1 MRGDHESALS
11 EESIA
16 HFASESKAK
25 VAAKQSRLVRYDLI
39 KDNPPEQMKVFP
51 IASISHKSKALWSI
65 LDLDLSLRLIPR
77 GRVP

>member
-25 VAAKQSRLVRYDLI
+25 VAAKQSRLVQYDLI
-39 KDNPPEQMKVFP
+39 KDKLPEQMKVLP
-51 IASISHKSKALWSI
+51 IEAIIYKSKEFRSI
-65 LDLDLSLRLIPR
+65 LALTFSLQLIPQ
-77 GRVP
+77 G